1 MQLDYP
7 TGIVRDSSSNT
18 LYIADSYNHRIVSYP
33 SGNIVAGGTS
43 GFGNN
48 QLNRPFGLF
57 YDSFSKS
64 LIISNYISHNVV
76 QWPLDASNWTH
87 MAGGI
92 NGSSGNTSTLLFYP
106 VGVVV
111 DPMGNLYVADGN
123 NYRIQFFSQGQ
134 KEGQTIAG
142 VTGISSST
150 APCLRS
156 PRFLALDNQ
165 LNLYVSEI
173 NSNRILKFLRY

>member
-1 MQLDYP
+1 MQLDYL

-18 LYIADSYNHRIVSYP
+18 FYIADSYNHRIVSYP
-33 SGNIVAGGTS
+33 SGNIAAGGTF
-43 GFGNN
+43 GFANN
-48 QLNRPFGLF
+48 QLSRPTGLF

-64 LIISNYISHNVV
+64 FIISNYLSHNVV
-76 QWPLDASNWTH
+76 QWPLGASSWTH

-92 NGSSGNTSTLLFYP
+92 NGSSGNTSTLLLNP
-106 VGVVV
+106 IGVIV
-111 DPMGNLYVADGN
+111 DPMGNLYVADIN

-150 APCLRS
+150 APYLRS

-165 LNLYVSEI
+165 LNLYISEI